1 MQNPALE
8 GHILVRRDHI
18 EAVRLDPGA
27 ILDLND
33 LHGSGALEQLHH
45 HALMRWVQVLDNDKD
60 HPALGRNVPQEQLQS
75 LEPPGGCADAD
86 DGEIE
91 MGLLLLRA
99 A

>member
-1 MQNPALE
+1 
-8 GHILVRRDHI
+8 
-18 EAVRLDPGA
+18 
-27 ILDLND
+27 
-33 LHGSGALEQLHH
+33 
-45 HALMRWVQVLDNDKD
+45 MRWVQVLDNDKD